1 MALSAKKVVTSL
13 GAENNHTGVEDVYQ
27 LWNYHARG
35 NGDIGNK
42 PSYSLE
48 QARDQITRGNTSWNG
63 EKVFGKPAA
72 LTYSFLQSVSDAD
85 MPKEDNGAPK
95 FTGFVKFNDAQMQYA
110 KLALQTWADV
120 ANVTFQEVPDSQH
133 ATIRFGN
140 YTRTSSGQIDN
151 NSQAFG
157 FYPGNSKWAGSAWF
171 NYNQADN
178 QRPDINEFGRNT
190 LAHEI
195 GHTLGLFHPGDY
207 DASDGNPGYKDVTYA
222 EDTRQFSI
230 MSYWH
235 ESYTGGDFHGYHASA
250 PLLDDIAAIQKLYG
264 ANLTTRTGDTVYGF
278 HSNSGRDFYTA
289 TDSKTPLVF
298 SVWDAGGNDT
308 FDFSGYADNQR
319 ISLISTTLSD
329 VGGLKGNVS
338 IAAGAVIENAIG
350 GSGNDVI
357 VGNVSNNRI
366 DGGAG
371 NDVIFGDGGADILTG
386 GKGKDIFV
394 YALDKDSLSSSP
406 DIITDFQR
414 GEDKIDLSAFNK
426 NHNLNFVNQF
436 SGNQNEVLLNW
447 NEQAHQ
453 TNVWLHLN
461 GHENADFMIK
471 VTGAPLQTS
480 DFIV

>member
-1 MALSAKKVVTSL
+1 MALSARKVVSPSGTADSY
-13 GAENNHTGVEDVYQ
+13 TGIADVYQ
-27 LWNYHARG
+27 LWNYHTRG
-35 NGDIGNK
+35 NGDIGDK
-42 PSYSLE
+42 PSYTLE
-48 QARDQITRGNTSWNG
+48 QARDQITRGNFTWNG
-63 EKVFGKPAA
+63 DKVFGKPAA
-72 LTYSFLQSVSDAD
+72 LTYSFLQNVSDAD
-85 MPKEDNGAPK
+85 MPKEENGVAR

-120 ANVTFQEVPDSQH
+120 ANVTFQEVSDSQH
-133 ATIRFGN
+133 ATIQFGN
-140 YTRTSSGQIDN
+140 YTRTGTGAVDN

-157 FYPGNSKWAGSAWF
+157 FYPGNEKWAGSAWF

-195 GHTLGLFHPGDY
+195 GHTLGLFHPGNY

-230 MSYWH
+230 MSYWN
-235 ESYTGGDFHGYHASA
+235 EGNTGGDFHGYHAAA

-264 ANLTTRTGDTVYGF
+264 ANLSTRTGDTVYGF

-289 TDSKTPLVF
+289 TDAKTPLVF

-308 FDFSGYADNQR
+308 FDFSGYSDNQR
-319 ISLISTTLSD
+319 ISLISTTFSD

-394 YALDKDSLSSSP
+394 YAFDNDSLYSSP

-414 GEDKIDLSAFNK
+414 GEDRIDLSAFNK
-426 NHNLNFVNQF
+426 NHPLSFVNQF
-436 SGNQNEVLLNW
+436 SGNQNEVLLSW

-461 GHENADFMIK
+461 GHENADFMIE
-471 VTGAPLQTS
+471 VVGSPLQTS